1 MKTGIIAFILL
12 ILVYIVISPFVLLW
26 AINGLFNTGLEYS
39 FMNYCYTL
47 IILIFLRG
55 SLVKS

>member
-1 MKTGIIAFILL
+1 MKTGIFIFILS
-12 ILVYIVISPFVLLW
+12 ILVFVIISPLILLW

>member
-1 MKTGIIAFILL
+1 MKTGIITFILL

-39 FMNYCYTL
+39 FMNYCYIL

>member
-1 MKTGIIAFILL
+1 MKTGIIALILL

-26 AINGLFNTGLEYS
+26 AINGLFHTGLEYS
-39 FMNYCYTL
+39 FMNYCYIL
-47 IILIFLRG
+47 IILVFLRG